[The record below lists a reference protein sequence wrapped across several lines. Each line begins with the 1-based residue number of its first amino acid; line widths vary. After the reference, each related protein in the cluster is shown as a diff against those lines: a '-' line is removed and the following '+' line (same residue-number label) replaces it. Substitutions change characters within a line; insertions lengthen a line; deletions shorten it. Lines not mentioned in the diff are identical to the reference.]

1 MKITKRISA
10 ALLAVILL
18 ASFSSCSGGSSSEN
32 SGSSLGASRA
42 STVSTPGTSSAAS
55 SRSETPQESKGV
67 QTDAVDKLLSEMTLE
82 EKVGQM
88 FYSSVPVGAGE
99 DWITKYH
106 MGGYVLSG
114 NDFDDKS
121 ADDVRA
127 MIQGY
132 QRKSKVPLLIGVDE
146 EGGTVL
152 RVSYHEKLR
161 ESGFDSPKNVYQSG
175 GWNAVDAT
183 ETEKAELLTSLGI
196 NVNNAPVCD
205 ITSNPESF
213 IYDRSFS
220 GDPEESSTFVK
231 KVVAVCKQK
240 KLGTVLKH
248 FPGYGDNTDT
258 HEDMSYDSKS
268 LDEFRSSDF
277 IPFKAGIAAGAD
289 SIMVAH
295 NIMADVDPDYP
306 ASLSTAVHNIIRN
319 ELGFDGVIMTD
330 DLVMQAITKYTGT
343 EAAAVIAA
351 KCGNDILC
359 CTDVE
364 TQYPAVLSA
373 VKNGEIPQE
382 QIDASVKRI
391 LKWKQNL
398 GLIQ

>member
-1 MKITKRISA
+1 MRGKHMKISKRFSA
-10 ALLAVILL
+10 IALAAAML
-18 ASFSSCSGGSSSEN
+18 ASLASCSGGSSFSQD
-32 SGSSLGASRA
+32 SASS
-42 STVSTPGTSSAAS
+42 PYSSAS
-55 SRSETPQESKGV
+55 SIIET
-67 QTDAVDKLLSEMTLE
+67 TDATKPPETDIVDKLLSEMTLE

-106 MGGYVLSG
+106 MGGYVLFG

-132 QRKSKVPLLIGVDE
+132 QMKSKVPLLIGVDE

-152 RVSYHEKLR
+152 RVSYHEQLR
-161 ESGFDSPKNVYQSG
+161 ESGFDSPKNFYQNG
-175 GWNAVDAT
+175 GWDAIDAT

-205 ITSNPESF
+205 ITSNPDSF

-220 GDPEESSTFVK
+220 GDPDEVSTFVK
-231 KVVAVCKQK
+231 KVVDICKDK

-258 HEDMSYDSKS
+258 HEDMSYDIRP
-268 LDEFRSSDF
+268 LDDFRNRDF
-277 IPFKAGIAAGAD
+277 IPFKAGIEEGAD

-295 NIMADVDPDYP
+295 NIMADVDADYP
-306 ASLSTAVHNIIRN
+306 ASLSKKVHDIIRN

-330 DLVMQAITKYTGT
+330 DLAMQAITKYTGT
-343 EAAAVIAA
+343 EAAAVTAA

-364 TQYPAVLSA
+364 AQYPAVLEA

-391 LKWKQNL
+391 LKWKHNL
-398 GLIQ
+398 GLI

>member
-1 MKITKRISA
+1 MKITKRFSA
-10 ALLAVILL
+10 IALAAVMLSSLA
-18 ASFSSCSGGSSSEN
+18 SCSGGGSSSQN
-32 SGSSLGASRA
+32 SASSGASPSGA
-42 STVSTPGTSSAAS
+42 SVV
-55 SRSETPQESKGV
+55 ETTEVTKPPE
-67 QTDAVDKLLSEMTLE
+67 TDIADKLLSEMTLE

-88 FYSSVPVGAGE
+88 FYSAAPAGAGE
-99 DWITKYH
+99 EWITKYH
-106 MGGYVLSG
+106 MGGYVLFG
-114 NDFDDKS
+114 NDFDGKS

-132 QRKSKVPLLIGVDE
+132 QMRSKVPLLIGVDE

-152 RVSYHEKLR
+152 RVSYHEQLR
-161 ESGFDSPKNVYQSG
+161 SSGFDSPKNVYQSG
-175 GWNAVDAT
+175 GWEAIDAT

-205 ITSNPESF
+205 ITSNPDSF

-220 GDPEESSTFVK
+220 GDPDEVSTFVK
-231 KVVAVCKQK
+231 KVVDICKDK

-258 HEDMSYDSKS
+258 HEDMSYDSRP
-268 LDEFRSSDF
+268 LDDFRNRDF
-277 IPFKAGIAAGAD
+277 IPFKAGIEAGAD

-295 NIMADVDPDYP
+295 NIMADVDADYP
-306 ASLSTAVHNIIRN
+306 ASLSKKVHDIIRN

-330 DLVMQAITKYTGT
+330 DLAMQAIAKYTGA
-343 EAAAVIAA
+343 EAAAVTAA

-364 TQYPAVLSA
+364 AQYPAVLEA
-373 VKNGEIPQE
+373 VKNGDIPQE

-391 LKWKQNL
+391 LKWKHNL
-398 GLIQ
+398 GLI

>member
-1 MKITKRISA
+1 MKISKRFSA
-10 ALLAVILL
+10 IALAAVML
-18 ASFSSCSGGSSSEN
+18 ASLASCSGGSSFSQD
-32 SGSSLGASRA
+32 SASS
-42 STVSTPGTSSAAS
+42 PYSSAS
-55 SRSETPQESKGV
+55 SIIET
-67 QTDAVDKLLSEMTLE
+67 TDATKPPETDIVDKLLSEMTLE

-106 MGGYVLSG
+106 MGGYVLFG

-132 QRKSKVPLLIGVDE
+132 QMKSKVPLLIGVDE

-152 RVSYHEKLR
+152 RVSYHEQLR
-161 ESGFDSPKNVYQSG
+161 ESGFDSPKNFYQNG
-175 GWNAVDAT
+175 GWDAIDAT

-205 ITSNPESF
+205 ITSNPDSF

-220 GDPEESSTFVK
+220 GDPDEVSTFVK
-231 KVVAVCKQK
+231 KVVDICKDK

-258 HEDMSYDSKS
+258 HEDMSYDIRP
-268 LDEFRSSDF
+268 LDDFRNRDF
-277 IPFKAGIAAGAD
+277 IPFKAGIEEGAD

-295 NIMADVDPDYP
+295 NIMADVDADYP
-306 ASLSTAVHNIIRN
+306 ASLSKKVHDIIRN

-330 DLVMQAITKYTGT
+330 DLAMQAITKYTGT
-343 EAAAVIAA
+343 EAAAVTAA

-364 TQYPAVLSA
+364 AQYPAVLEA

-391 LKWKQNL
+391 LKWKHNL
-398 GLIQ
+398 GLI

>member
-1 MKITKRISA
+1 MKITKRFSA
-10 ALLAVILL
+10 IALAAVMLSSL
-18 ASFSSCSGGSSSEN
+18 SSCSGGGSSSQN
-32 SGSSLGASRA
+32 SASSGASPSGA
-42 STVSTPGTSSAAS
+42 SVV
-55 SRSETPQESKGV
+55 ETTEVTKPPE
-67 QTDAVDKLLSEMTLE
+67 TDIADKLLSEMTLE

-88 FYSSVPVGAGE
+88 FYSAAPAGAGE
-99 DWITKYH
+99 EWITKYH
-106 MGGYVLSG
+106 MGGYVLFG
-114 NDFDDKS
+114 NDFDGKS

-132 QRKSKVPLLIGVDE
+132 QMKSKVPLLIGVDE

-152 RVSYHEKLR
+152 RVSYHEQLR
-161 ESGFDSPKNVYQSG
+161 SSGFDSPKNVYQNG
-175 GWNAVDAT
+175 GWEAIDAT

-205 ITSNPESF
+205 ITSNPDSF

-220 GDPEESSTFVK
+220 GDPDEVSTFVK
-231 KVVAVCKQK
+231 KVVDICKDK

-258 HEDMSYDSKS
+258 HEDMSYDSRP
-268 LDEFRSSDF
+268 LDDFRNRDF
-277 IPFKAGIAAGAD
+277 IPFKAGIEAGAD

-295 NIMADVDPDYP
+295 NIMADVDADYP
-306 ASLSTAVHNIIRN
+306 ASLSKKVHDIIRN

-330 DLVMQAITKYTGT
+330 DLAMQAIAKYTGA
-343 EAAAVIAA
+343 EAAAVTAA

-364 TQYPAVLSA
+364 AQYPAVLEA
-373 VKNGEIPQE
+373 VKNGDIPQE

-391 LKWKQNL
+391 LKWKHNL
-398 GLIQ
+398 GLI

>member
-1 MKITKRISA
+1 MKITKRFSA
-10 ALLAVILL
+10 IALAAVMLSSL
-18 ASFSSCSGGSSSEN
+18 SSCSGGGSSSQN
-32 SGSSLGASRA
+32 SASSGASPSGA
-42 STVSTPGTSSAAS
+42 SVV
-55 SRSETPQESKGV
+55 ETTEVTKPPE
-67 QTDAVDKLLSEMTLE
+67 TDIADKLLSEMTLE

-88 FYSSVPVGAGE
+88 FYSAAPAGAGE
-99 DWITKYH
+99 EWITKYH
-106 MGGYVLSG
+106 MGGYVLFG
-114 NDFDDKS
+114 NDFDGKS

-132 QRKSKVPLLIGVDE
+132 QMRSKVPLLIGVDE

-152 RVSYHEKLR
+152 RVSYHEQLR
-161 ESGFDSPKNVYQSG
+161 SSGFDSPKNVYQSG
-175 GWNAVDAT
+175 GWEAIDAT

-205 ITSNPESF
+205 ITSNPDSF

-220 GDPEESSTFVK
+220 GDPDEVSTFVK
-231 KVVAVCKQK
+231 KVVDICKDK

-258 HEDMSYDSKS
+258 HEDMSYDSRP
-268 LDEFRSSDF
+268 LDDFRNRDF
-277 IPFKAGIAAGAD
+277 IPFKAGIEAGAD

-295 NIMADVDPDYP
+295 NIMADVDADYP
-306 ASLSTAVHNIIRN
+306 ASLSKKVHDIIRN

-330 DLVMQAITKYTGT
+330 DLAMQAIAKYTGA
-343 EAAAVIAA
+343 EAAAVTAA

-364 TQYPAVLSA
+364 AQYPAVLEA
-373 VKNGEIPQE
+373 VKNGDIPQE

-391 LKWKQNL
+391 LKWKHNL
-398 GLIQ
+398 GLI

>member
-1 MKITKRISA
+1 MKITKRFSA
-10 ALLAVILL
+10 IALAAVMLSSLA
-18 ASFSSCSGGSSSEN
+18 SCSGGGSSSQN
-32 SGSSLGASRA
+32 SASSGASPSGA
-42 STVSTPGTSSAAS
+42 SVV
-55 SRSETPQESKGV
+55 ETTEVTKPPE
-67 QTDAVDKLLSEMTLE
+67 TDIADKLLSEMTLE

-88 FYSSVPVGAGE
+88 FYSAAPAGAGE
-99 DWITKYH
+99 EWITKYH
-106 MGGYVLSG
+106 MGGYVLFG
-114 NDFDDKS
+114 NDFDGKS

-132 QRKSKVPLLIGVDE
+132 QMRSKVPLLIGVDE

-152 RVSYHEKLR
+152 RVSYHEQLR
-161 ESGFDSPKNVYQSG
+161 SSGFDSPKNVYQSG
-175 GWNAVDAT
+175 GWEVIDAT

-205 ITSNPESF
+205 ITSNPDSF

-220 GDPEESSTFVK
+220 GDPDEVSTFVK
-231 KVVAVCKQK
+231 KVVDICKDK

-258 HEDMSYDSKS
+258 HEDMSYDSRP
-268 LDEFRSSDF
+268 LDDFRNRDF
-277 IPFKAGIAAGAD
+277 IPFKAGIEAGAD

-295 NIMADVDPDYP
+295 NIMADVDADYP
-306 ASLSTAVHNIIRN
+306 ASLSKKVHDIIRN

-330 DLVMQAITKYTGT
+330 DLAMQAIAKYTGA
-343 EAAAVIAA
+343 EAAAVTAA

-364 TQYPAVLSA
+364 AQYPAVLEA
-373 VKNGEIPQE
+373 VKNGDIPQE

-391 LKWKQNL
+391 LKWKHNL
-398 GLIQ
+398 GLI

>member
-1 MKITKRISA
+1 MKKTKQFLSALLVIVMLA
-10 ALLAVILL
+10 AL
-18 ASFSSCSGGSSSEN
+18 SSCSGDSSS
-32 SGSSLGASRA
+32 SGSSVSSGAS
-42 STVSTPGTSSAAS
+42 SAS
-55 SRSETPQESKGV
+55 SSGGNTKQDSKPV
-67 QTDAVDKLLSEMTLE
+67 TDDAVEKLLSEMTLE

-88 FYSSVPVGAGE
+88 FYSFTPLGAEE

-106 MGGYVLSG
+106 MGGYVIPGDS
-114 NDFDDKS
+114 FDNKS

-127 MIQGY
+127 MIQGF
-132 QRKSKVPLLIGVDE
+132 QMKSKVPLLIGVDE

-152 RVSYHEKLR
+152 RVS
-161 ESGFDSPKNVYQSG
+161 STGFDSPKNVYQSG
-175 GWNAVDAT
+175 GWVAIDAT
-183 ETEKAELLTSLGI
+183 EKEKAELLTSLGI

-220 GDPEESSTFVK
+220 GDPEEVSTFVK
-231 KVVAVCKQK
+231 KVVAICKQK

-258 HEDMSYDSKS
+258 HEDMSYDSKP
-268 LDEFRSSDF
+268 LDDFRNSDF
-277 IPFKAGIAAGAD
+277 VPFKAGIEAGAD

-306 ASLSTAVHNIIRN
+306 ASLSKKVHDIIRN
-319 ELGFDGVIMTD
+319 ELKFDGVIMTD

-343 EAAAVIAA
+343 EAAAVTAA

-359 CTDVE
+359 CTEVE

-382 QIDASVKRI
+382 QIDASVRRI
-391 LKWKQNL
+391 LKWKHNL
-398 GLIQ
+398 GLL

>member
-330 DLVMQAITKYTGT
+330 DLVMQAITKFTGT

>member
-1 MKITKRISA
+1 MLSS
-10 ALLAVILL
+10 L
-18 ASFSSCSGGSSSEN
+18 SSCSGGGSSSQN
-32 SGSSLGASRA
+32 SASSGASPSGA
-42 STVSTPGTSSAAS
+42 SVV
-55 SRSETPQESKGV
+55 ETTEVTKPPE
-67 QTDAVDKLLSEMTLE
+67 TDIADKLLSEMTLE

-106 MGGYVLSG
+106 MGGYVLFG
-114 NDFDDKS
+114 NDFDGKS

-132 QRKSKVPLLIGVDE
+132 QMRSKVPLLIGVDE

-152 RVSYHEKLR
+152 RVSYHEQLR
-161 ESGFDSPKNVYQSG
+161 SSGFDSPKNVYQSG
-175 GWNAVDAT
+175 GWEAIDAT

-205 ITSNPESF
+205 ITSNPDSF

-220 GDPEESSTFVK
+220 GDPDEVSTFVK
-231 KVVAVCKQK
+231 KVVDICKDK

-258 HEDMSYDSKS
+258 HEDMSYDSRP
-268 LDEFRSSDF
+268 LDDFRNRDF
-277 IPFKAGIAAGAD
+277 IPFKAGIEAGAD

-295 NIMADVDPDYP
+295 NIMADVDADYP
-306 ASLSTAVHNIIRN
+306 ASLSKKVHDIIRN

-330 DLVMQAITKYTGT
+330 DLAMQAIAKYTGA
-343 EAAAVIAA
+343 EAAAVTAA

-364 TQYPAVLSA
+364 AQYPAVLEA
-373 VKNGEIPQE
+373 VKNGDIPQE

-391 LKWKQNL
+391 LKWKHNL
-398 GLIQ
+398 GLI

>member
-1 MKITKRISA
+1 MKITKRFSA
-10 ALLAVILL
+10 IALAAVMLSSL
-18 ASFSSCSGGSSSEN
+18 SSCSGGGSSSQN
-32 SGSSLGASRA
+32 SASSGASPSGA
-42 STVSTPGTSSAAS
+42 SVV
-55 SRSETPQESKGV
+55 ETTEVTKPPE
-67 QTDAVDKLLSEMTLE
+67 TDIADKLLSEMTLE

-88 FYSSVPVGAGE
+88 FYSAAPAGAGE
-99 DWITKYH
+99 EWITKYH
-106 MGGYVLSG
+106 MGGYVLFG
-114 NDFDDKS
+114 NDFDGKS

-132 QRKSKVPLLIGVDE
+132 QMRSKVPLLIGVDE

-152 RVSYHEKLR
+152 RVSYHEQLR
-161 ESGFDSPKNVYQSG
+161 SSGFDSPKNVYQSG
-175 GWNAVDAT
+175 GWEAIDAT

-205 ITSNPESF
+205 ITSNPDSF

-220 GDPEESSTFVK
+220 GDPDEVSTFVK
-231 KVVAVCKQK
+231 KVVDICKDK

-258 HEDMSYDSKS
+258 HEDMSYDSRP
-268 LDEFRSSDF
+268 LDDFRNRDF
-277 IPFKAGIAAGAD
+277 IPFKAGIEAGAD

-295 NIMADVDPDYP
+295 NIMADVDADYP
-306 ASLSTAVHNIIRN
+306 ASLSKKVHDIIRN

-330 DLVMQAITKYTGT
+330 DLAMQAITKYTGT
-343 EAAAVIAA
+343 EAAAVTAA

-364 TQYPAVLSA
+364 AQYPAVLEA

-398 GLIQ
+398 GLIK

>member
-220 GDPEESSTFVK
+220 GDPEEASTFVK

-330 DLVMQAITKYTGT
+330 DLVMQAITKFTGT

>member
-1 MKITKRISA
+1 MKITKRFSA
-10 ALLAVILL
+10 LALAVITL
-18 ASFSSCSGGSSSEN
+18 ASLTSCSGGVPESS
-32 SGSSLGASRA
+32 G
-42 STVSTPGTSSAAS
+42 SSAAS
-55 SRSETPQESKGV
+55 SSAASVSDT
-67 QTDAVDKLLSEMTLE
+67 TDATKPPETDVVDKLLSEMTLE

-88 FYSSVPVGAGE
+88 FYSSVPAGEAE

-106 MGGYVLSG
+106 MGGYVLFGS
-114 NDFDDKS
+114 DFDDKS

-132 QRKSKVPLLIGVDE
+132 QMKSKVPLLIGVDE

-152 RVSYHEKLR
+152 RVSYHEQLR
-161 ESGFDSPKNVYQSG
+161 QTGFDSPKNVYQNG
-175 GWNAVDAT
+175 GWDAIDAT

-220 GDPEESSTFVK
+220 GDPEEVSTFVK
-231 KVVAVCKQK
+231 KVVAICKEK

-268 LDEFRSSDF
+268 LDDFRNSDF
-277 IPFKAGIAAGAD
+277 IPFKAGIDAGAD

-295 NIMADVDPDYP
+295 NIMADVDTDYP
-306 ASLSTAVHNIIRN
+306 ASLSKKVHDIIRN

-330 DLVMQAITKYTGT
+330 DLIMQAITKYTGT
-343 EAAAVIAA
+343 EAAAVTAA

-364 TQYPAVLSA
+364 AQYPAVLDA

-398 GLIQ
+398 GLI

>member
-1 MKITKRISA
+1 MKITKRFSA
-10 ALLAVILL
+10 IALAAVMLSSL
-18 ASFSSCSGGSSSEN
+18 SSCSGGGSSSQN
-32 SGSSLGASRA
+32 SASSGASPSGA
-42 STVSTPGTSSAAS
+42 SVV
-55 SRSETPQESKGV
+55 ETTEVTKPPE
-67 QTDAVDKLLSEMTLE
+67 TDIADKLLSEMTLE

-88 FYSSVPVGAGE
+88 FYSAASAGAGE
-99 DWITKYH
+99 EWITKYH
-106 MGGYVLSG
+106 MGGYVLFG
-114 NDFDDKS
+114 NDFDGKS

-132 QRKSKVPLLIGVDE
+132 QMRSKVPLLIGVDE

-152 RVSYHEKLR
+152 RVSYHEQLR
-161 ESGFDSPKNVYQSG
+161 SSGFDSPKNVYQSG
-175 GWNAVDAT
+175 GWEAIDAT

-205 ITSNPESF
+205 ITSNPDSF

-220 GDPEESSTFVK
+220 GDPDEVSTFVK
-231 KVVAVCKQK
+231 KVVDICKDK

-258 HEDMSYDSKS
+258 HEDMSYDSRP
-268 LDEFRSSDF
+268 LDDFRNRDF
-277 IPFKAGIAAGAD
+277 IPFKAGIEAGAD

-295 NIMADVDPDYP
+295 NIMADVDADYP
-306 ASLSTAVHNIIRN
+306 ASLSKKVHDIIRN

-330 DLVMQAITKYTGT
+330 DLAMQAIAKYTGA
-343 EAAAVIAA
+343 EAAAVTAA

-364 TQYPAVLSA
+364 AQYPAVLEA
-373 VKNGEIPQE
+373 VKNGDIPQE

-391 LKWKQNL
+391 LKWKHNL
-398 GLIQ
+398 GLI

>member
-1 MKITKRISA
+1 MKITKRFSA
-10 ALLAVILL
+10 IAVAAIML
-18 ASFSSCSGGSSSEN
+18 ASLASCSGCSSSSQN
-32 SGSSLGASRA
+32 SAPSGAS
-42 STVSTPGTSSAAS
+42 SSGTSVV
-55 SRSETPQESKGV
+55 ET
-67 QTDAVDKLLSEMTLE
+67 TDSTKPPETDVVDKLLSEMTLE

-88 FYSSVPVGAGE
+88 FYSSVPVGEGK
-99 DWITKYH
+99 DWITKYRI
-106 MGGYVLSG
+106 GGYVFSG

-127 MIQGY
+127 MIHDY
-132 QRKSKVPLLIGVDE
+132 QMKSKVPLLIGVDE

-152 RVSYHEKLR
+152 RVSYHEQLC
-161 ESGFDSPKNVYQSG
+161 SSCFDSPKNVYQNG
-175 GWNAVDAT
+175 GWEAIDAT

-205 ITSNPESF
+205 ITSTPDSF

-220 GDPEESSTFVK
+220 GDPEEVSTFVK
-231 KVVAVCKQK
+231 KVVAICKQK

-258 HEDMSYDSKS
+258 HEDMSYDSKP
-268 LDEFRSSDF
+268 LDDFRNSDF
-277 IPFKAGIAAGAD
+277 IPFEAGIEAGAD

-295 NIMADVDPDYP
+295 NIMADVDSDYP
-306 ASLSTAVHNIIRN
+306 ASLSKKVHDIIRN
-319 ELGFDGVIMTD
+319 ELNFDGVIMTD
-330 DLVMQAITKYTGT
+330 DLAMQAITKYTGT
-343 EAAAVIAA
+343 EAAAVTAA

-364 TQYPAVLSA
+364 AQYPAVLEA

-398 GLIQ
+398 GLIK

>member
-1 MKITKRISA
+1 MKITKRFSA
-10 ALLAVILL
+10 IALAAVMLSSL
-18 ASFSSCSGGSSSEN
+18 SSCSGGSSLSQE
-32 SGSSLGASRA
+32 SA
-42 STVSTPGTSSAAS
+42 SSASSSAS
-55 SRSETPQESKGV
+55 SVIET
-67 QTDAVDKLLSEMTLE
+67 TDATKPPETDIVDKLLSEMTLE

-88 FYSSVPVGAGE
+88 FYSAAPAGAGE
-99 DWITKYH
+99 EWITKYH
-106 MGGYVLSG
+106 MGGYVLFG
-114 NDFDDKS
+114 NDFDGKS

-132 QRKSKVPLLIGVDE
+132 QMRSKVPLLIGVDE

-152 RVSYHEKLR
+152 RVSYHEQLR
-161 ESGFDSPKNVYQSG
+161 SSGFDSPKNVYQSG
-175 GWNAVDAT
+175 GWEAIDAT

-205 ITSNPESF
+205 ITSNPDSF

-220 GDPEESSTFVK
+220 GDPDEVSTFVK
-231 KVVAVCKQK
+231 KVVDICKDK

-258 HEDMSYDSKS
+258 HEDMSYDSRP
-268 LDEFRSSDF
+268 LDDFRNRDF
-277 IPFKAGIAAGAD
+277 IPFKAGIEAGAD

-295 NIMADVDPDYP
+295 NIMADVDADYP
-306 ASLSTAVHNIIRN
+306 ASLSKKVHDIIRN

-330 DLVMQAITKYTGT
+330 DLAMQAIAKYTGA
-343 EAAAVIAA
+343 EAAAVTAA

-364 TQYPAVLSA
+364 AQYPAVLEA
-373 VKNGEIPQE
+373 VKNGDIPQE

-391 LKWKQNL
+391 LKWKHNL
-398 GLIQ
+398 GLI

>member
-1 MKITKRISA
+1 MKKTKQFLSALLVIVMLA
-10 ALLAVILL
+10 AL
-18 ASFSSCSGGSSSEN
+18 SSCSGDSSS
-32 SGSSLGASRA
+32 SGSSVSSGAS
-42 STVSTPGTSSAAS
+42 SAS
-55 SRSETPQESKGV
+55 SSGGNTKQDSKPV
-67 QTDAVDKLLSEMTLE
+67 TDDAVEKLLSEMTLE

-88 FYSSVPVGAGE
+88 FYSFTPLGAEE

-106 MGGYVLSG
+106 MGGYVIPGDS
-114 NDFDDKS
+114 FDNKS

-127 MIQGY
+127 MIQGF
-132 QRKSKVPLLIGVDE
+132 QMKSKVPLLIGVDE

-152 RVSYHEKLR
+152 RVSYHEQLR
-161 ESGFDSPKNVYQSG
+161 STGFDSPKNVYQSG
-175 GWNAVDAT
+175 GWEAIDAT
-183 ETEKAELLTSLGI
+183 EKEKAELLTSLGI

-220 GDPEESSTFVK
+220 GDPEEVSTFVK
-231 KVVAVCKQK
+231 KVVAICKQK

-258 HEDMSYDSKS
+258 HEDMSYDSKP
-268 LDEFRSSDF
+268 LDDFRNSDF
-277 IPFKAGIAAGAD
+277 VPFKAGIEAGAD

-306 ASLSTAVHNIIRN
+306 ASLSKKVHDIIRN
-319 ELGFDGVIMTD
+319 ELKFDGVIMTD

-343 EAAAVIAA
+343 EAAAVTAA

-359 CTDVE
+359 CTEVE

-382 QIDASVKRI
+382 QIDASVRRI
-391 LKWKQNL
+391 LKWKHNL
-398 GLIQ
+398 GLL

>member
-1 MKITKRISA
+1 MKKTKQFLSALLVIVMLA
-10 ALLAVILL
+10 AL
-18 ASFSSCSGGSSSEN
+18 SSCSGDSSS
-32 SGSSLGASRA
+32 SGSSVSSGAS
-42 STVSTPGTSSAAS
+42 SAS
-55 SRSETPQESKGV
+55 SSGGNTKQDSKPV
-67 QTDAVDKLLSEMTLE
+67 TDDAVEKLLSEMTLE

-88 FYSSVPVGAGE
+88 FYSFTPLGAEE

-106 MGGYVLSG
+106 MGGYVIPGDS
-114 NDFDDKS
+114 FDNKS

-127 MIQGY
+127 MIQGF
-132 QRKSKVPLLIGVDE
+132 QMKSKVPLLIGVDE

-152 RVSYHEKLR
+152 RVSYHEQLR
-161 ESGFDSPKNVYQSG
+161 STGFDSPKNVYQSG
-175 GWNAVDAT
+175 GWEAIDAT
-183 ETEKAELLTSLGI
+183 EKEKAELLTSLGI

-220 GDPEESSTFVK
+220 GDTEEVSTFVK
-231 KVVAVCKQK
+231 KVVAICKQK

-258 HEDMSYDSKS
+258 HEDMSYDSKP
-268 LDEFRSSDF
+268 LDDFRNSDF
-277 IPFKAGIAAGAD
+277 VPFKAGIEAGAD

-306 ASLSTAVHNIIRN
+306 ASLSKKVHDIIRN
-319 ELGFDGVIMTD
+319 ELKFDGVIMTD

-343 EAAAVIAA
+343 EAAAVTAA

-359 CTDVE
+359 CTEVE

-382 QIDASVKRI
+382 QIDASVRRI
-391 LKWKQNL
+391 LKWKHNL
-398 GLIQ
+398 GLL

>member
-220 GDPEESSTFVK
+220 GDPEEASTFVK

>member
-1 MKITKRISA
+1 MKITKRFSA
-10 ALLAVILL
+10 IALAAVMLSSL
-18 ASFSSCSGGSSSEN
+18 SSCSGGGSSSQN
-32 SGSSLGASRA
+32 SASSGASPSGA
-42 STVSTPGTSSAAS
+42 SVV
-55 SRSETPQESKGV
+55 ETTEVTKPPE
-67 QTDAVDKLLSEMTLE
+67 TDIADKLLSEMTLE

-88 FYSSVPVGAGE
+88 FYSAAPAGAGE
-99 DWITKYH
+99 EWITKYH
-106 MGGYVLSG
+106 MGGYVLFG
-114 NDFDDKS
+114 NDFDGKS

-132 QRKSKVPLLIGVDE
+132 QMRSKVPLLIGVDE

-152 RVSYHEKLR
+152 RVSYHEQLR
-161 ESGFDSPKNVYQSG
+161 SSGFDSPKNVYQSG
-175 GWNAVDAT
+175 GWEEIDAT

-205 ITSNPESF
+205 ITSNPDSF

-220 GDPEESSTFVK
+220 GDPDEVSIFVK
-231 KVVAVCKQK
+231 KVVDICKDK

-258 HEDMSYDSKS
+258 HEDMSYDSRP
-268 LDEFRSSDF
+268 LDDFRNRDF
-277 IPFKAGIAAGAD
+277 IPFKAGIEAGAD

-295 NIMADVDPDYP
+295 NIMADVDADYP
-306 ASLSTAVHNIIRN
+306 ASLSKKVHDIIRN

-330 DLVMQAITKYTGT
+330 DLAMQAIAKYTGA
-343 EAAAVIAA
+343 EAAAVTAA

-364 TQYPAVLSA
+364 AQYPAVLEA
-373 VKNGEIPQE
+373 VKNGDIPQE

-391 LKWKQNL
+391 LKWKHNL
-398 GLIQ
+398 GLI

>member
-1 MKITKRISA
+1 MKITKRFSA
-10 ALLAVILL
+10 IALAAVMLSSL
-18 ASFSSCSGGSSSEN
+18 SSCSGGGSSSQN
-32 SGSSLGASRA
+32 SASSGASPSGA
-42 STVSTPGTSSAAS
+42 SVV
-55 SRSETPQESKGV
+55 ETTEVTKPPE
-67 QTDAVDKLLSEMTLE
+67 TDISDKLLSEMTLE

-88 FYSSVPVGAGE
+88 FYSAAPAGAGE
-99 DWITKYH
+99 EWITKYH
-106 MGGYVLSG
+106 MGGYVLFG
-114 NDFDDKS
+114 NDFDGKS

-132 QRKSKVPLLIGVDE
+132 QMRSKVPLLIGVDE

-152 RVSYHEKLR
+152 RVSYHEQLR
-161 ESGFDSPKNVYQSG
+161 SSGFDSPKNVYQSG
-175 GWNAVDAT
+175 GWEAIDAT

-205 ITSNPESF
+205 ITSNPDSF

-220 GDPEESSTFVK
+220 GDPDEVSTFVK
-231 KVVAVCKQK
+231 KVVDICKDK

-258 HEDMSYDSKS
+258 HEDMSYDSRP
-268 LDEFRSSDF
+268 LDDFRNRDF
-277 IPFKAGIAAGAD
+277 IPFKAGIEAGAD

-295 NIMADVDPDYP
+295 NIMADVDADYP
-306 ASLSTAVHNIIRN
+306 ASLSKKVHDIIRN

-330 DLVMQAITKYTGT
+330 DLAMQAIAKYTGA
-343 EAAAVIAA
+343 EAAAVTAA

-364 TQYPAVLSA
+364 AQYPAVLEA
-373 VKNGEIPQE
+373 VKNGDIPQE

-391 LKWKQNL
+391 LKWKHNL
-398 GLIQ
+398 GLI

>member
-1 MKITKRISA
+1 MKKTKQFLSALLVIVMLA
-10 ALLAVILL
+10 AL
-18 ASFSSCSGGSSSEN
+18 SSCSGDSSS
-32 SGSSLGASRA
+32 SGSSVSSGAS
-42 STVSTPGTSSAAS
+42 SAS
-55 SRSETPQESKGV
+55 SSGGNTKQDSKPV
-67 QTDAVDKLLSEMTLE
+67 TDDAVEKLLSEMTLE

-88 FYSSVPVGAGE
+88 FYSFTPLGAEE

-106 MGGYVLSG
+106 MGGYVIPGDS
-114 NDFDDKS
+114 FDNKS

-127 MIQGY
+127 MIQGF
-132 QRKSKVPLLIGVDE
+132 QMKSKVPLLIGVDE

-152 RVSYHEKLR
+152 RVSYHEQLR
-161 ESGFDSPKNVYQSG
+161 STGVDSPKNVYQSG
-175 GWNAVDAT
+175 GWVAIDAT
-183 ETEKAELLTSLGI
+183 EKEKAELLTSLGI

-220 GDPEESSTFVK
+220 GDTEEVSTFVK
-231 KVVAVCKQK
+231 KVVAICKQK

-258 HEDMSYDSKS
+258 HEDMSYDSKP
-268 LDEFRSSDF
+268 LDDFRNSDF
-277 IPFKAGIAAGAD
+277 VPFKAGIEAGAD

-306 ASLSTAVHNIIRN
+306 ASLSKKVHDIIRN
-319 ELGFDGVIMTD
+319 ELKFDGVIMTD

-343 EAAAVIAA
+343 EAAAVTAA

-359 CTDVE
+359 CTEVE

-382 QIDASVKRI
+382 QIDASVRRI
-391 LKWKQNL
+391 LKWKHNL
-398 GLIQ
+398 GLL

>member
-1 MKITKRISA
+1 MKITKRFSA
-10 ALLAVILL
+10 IALAAVMLSSLA
-18 ASFSSCSGGSSSEN
+18 SCSGGGSSSQN
-32 SGSSLGASRA
+32 SASSGASPSGA
-42 STVSTPGTSSAAS
+42 SVV
-55 SRSETPQESKGV
+55 ETTEVTKPPE
-67 QTDAVDKLLSEMTLE
+67 TDIADKLLSEMTLE

-88 FYSSVPVGAGE
+88 FYSAASAGAGE
-99 DWITKYH
+99 EWITKYH
-106 MGGYVLSG
+106 MGGYVLFG
-114 NDFDDKS
+114 NDFDGKS

-132 QRKSKVPLLIGVDE
+132 QMRSKVPLLIGVDE

-152 RVSYHEKLR
+152 RVSYHEQLR
-161 ESGFDSPKNVYQSG
+161 SSGFDSPKNVYQSG
-175 GWNAVDAT
+175 GWEEIDAT

-205 ITSNPESF
+205 ITSNPDSF

-220 GDPEESSTFVK
+220 GDPDEVSIFVK
-231 KVVAVCKQK
+231 KVVDICKDK

-258 HEDMSYDSKS
+258 HEDMSYDSRP
-268 LDEFRSSDF
+268 LDDFRNRDF
-277 IPFKAGIAAGAD
+277 IPFKAGIEAGAD

-295 NIMADVDPDYP
+295 NIMADVDADYP
-306 ASLSTAVHNIIRN
+306 ASLSKKVHDIIRN

-330 DLVMQAITKYTGT
+330 DLAMQAIAKYTGA
-343 EAAAVIAA
+343 EAAAVTAA

-364 TQYPAVLSA
+364 AQYPAVLEA
-373 VKNGEIPQE
+373 VKNGDIPQE

-391 LKWKQNL
+391 LKWKHNL
-398 GLIQ
+398 GLI

>member
-1 MKITKRISA
+1 M
-10 ALLAVILL
+10 
-18 ASFSSCSGGSSSEN
+18 FY
-32 SGSSLGASRA
+32 
-42 STVSTPGTSSAAS
+42 SAAS
-55 SRSETPQESKGV
+55 
-67 QTDAVDKLLSEMTLE
+67 A
-82 EKVGQM
+82 
-88 FYSSVPVGAGE
+88 GAGE
-99 DWITKYH
+99 EWITKYH
-106 MGGYVLSG
+106 MGGYVLFG
-114 NDFDDKS
+114 NDFDGKS

-132 QRKSKVPLLIGVDE
+132 QMRSKVPLLIGVDE

-152 RVSYHEKLR
+152 RVSYHEQLR
-161 ESGFDSPKNVYQSG
+161 SSGFDSPKNVYQSG
-175 GWNAVDAT
+175 GWEEIDAT

-205 ITSNPESF
+205 ITSNPDSF

-220 GDPEESSTFVK
+220 GDPDEVSIFVK
-231 KVVAVCKQK
+231 KVVDICKDK

-258 HEDMSYDSKS
+258 HEDMSYDSRP
-268 LDEFRSSDF
+268 LDDFRNRDF
-277 IPFKAGIAAGAD
+277 IPFKAGIEAGAD

-295 NIMADVDPDYP
+295 NIMADVDADYP
-306 ASLSTAVHNIIRN
+306 ASLSKKVHDIIRN

-330 DLVMQAITKYTGT
+330 DLAMQAIAKYTGA
-343 EAAAVIAA
+343 EAAAVTAA

-364 TQYPAVLSA
+364 AQYPAVLEA
-373 VKNGEIPQE
+373 VKNGDIPQE

-391 LKWKQNL
+391 LKWKHNL
-398 GLIQ
+398 GLI

>member
-1 MKITKRISA
+1 MKITKRFSA
-10 ALLAVILL
+10 IALAAVMLSSL
-18 ASFSSCSGGSSSEN
+18 SSCSGGGSSSQN
-32 SGSSLGASRA
+32 SASSGASPSGA
-42 STVSTPGTSSAAS
+42 SVV
-55 SRSETPQESKGV
+55 ETTEVTKPPE
-67 QTDAVDKLLSEMTLE
+67 TDIADKLLSEMTLE

-88 FYSSVPVGAGE
+88 FYSAAPAGAGE
-99 DWITKYH
+99 EWITKYH
-106 MGGYVLSG
+106 MGGYVLFG
-114 NDFDDKS
+114 NDFDGKS

-132 QRKSKVPLLIGVDE
+132 QMRSKVPLLIGVDE

-152 RVSYHEKLR
+152 RVSYHEQLR
-161 ESGFDSPKNVYQSG
+161 SSGFDSPKNVYQSG
-175 GWNAVDAT
+175 GWEAIDAT

-205 ITSNPESF
+205 ITSNPDSF

-220 GDPEESSTFVK
+220 GDPDEVSIFVK
-231 KVVAVCKQK
+231 KVVDICKDK

-258 HEDMSYDSKS
+258 HEDMSYDSRP
-268 LDEFRSSDF
+268 LDDFRNRDF
-277 IPFKAGIAAGAD
+277 IPFKAGIEAGAD

-295 NIMADVDPDYP
+295 NIMADVDADYP
-306 ASLSTAVHNIIRN
+306 ASLSKKVHDIIRN

-330 DLVMQAITKYTGT
+330 DLAMQAIAKYTGA
-343 EAAAVIAA
+343 EAAAVTAA

-364 TQYPAVLSA
+364 AQYPAVLEA
-373 VKNGEIPQE
+373 VKNGDIPQE

-391 LKWKQNL
+391 LKWKHNL
-398 GLIQ
+398 GLI

>member
-1 MKITKRISA
+1 MKISKRFSA
-10 ALLAVILL
+10 IALAAVML
-18 ASFSSCSGGSSSEN
+18 ASLASCSGGSSFSQD
-32 SGSSLGASRA
+32 SASS
-42 STVSTPGTSSAAS
+42 PYSSAS
-55 SRSETPQESKGV
+55 SVIET
-67 QTDAVDKLLSEMTLE
+67 TDATKPPETDIVDKLLSEMTLE

-106 MGGYVLSG
+106 MGGYVLFG

-132 QRKSKVPLLIGVDE
+132 QMKSKVPLLIGVDE

-152 RVSYHEKLR
+152 RVSYHEQLR
-161 ESGFDSPKNVYQSG
+161 ESGFDSPKNFYQNG
-175 GWNAVDAT
+175 GWDAIDAT

-205 ITSNPESF
+205 ITSNPDSF

-220 GDPEESSTFVK
+220 GDPDEVSTFVK
-231 KVVAVCKQK
+231 KVVDICKDK

-258 HEDMSYDSKS
+258 HEDMSYDIRP
-268 LDEFRSSDF
+268 LDDFRNRDF
-277 IPFKAGIAAGAD
+277 IPFKAGIEEGAD

-295 NIMADVDPDYP
+295 NIMADVDADYP
-306 ASLSTAVHNIIRN
+306 ASLSKKVHDIIRN

-330 DLVMQAITKYTGT
+330 DLAMQAITKYTGT
-343 EAAAVIAA
+343 EAAAVTAA

-364 TQYPAVLSA
+364 AQYPAVLEA

-391 LKWKQNL
+391 LKWKHNL
-398 GLIQ
+398 GLI

>member
-1 MKITKRISA
+1 MKITKRFSA
-10 ALLAVILL
+10 IALAAVMLSSLA
-18 ASFSSCSGGSSSEN
+18 SCSGGSSLSQE
-32 SGSSLGASRA
+32 SA
-42 STVSTPGTSSAAS
+42 SSASSSAS
-55 SRSETPQESKGV
+55 SVIET
-67 QTDAVDKLLSEMTLE
+67 TDATKPPETDIVDKLLSEMTLE

-88 FYSSVPVGAGE
+88 FYSAAPAGAGE
-99 DWITKYH
+99 EWITKYH
-106 MGGYVLSG
+106 MGGYVLFG
-114 NDFDDKS
+114 NDFDGKS

-132 QRKSKVPLLIGVDE
+132 QMRSKVPLLIGVDE

-152 RVSYHEKLR
+152 RVSYHEQLR
-161 ESGFDSPKNVYQSG
+161 SSGFDSPKNVYQSG
-175 GWNAVDAT
+175 GWEAIDAT

-205 ITSNPESF
+205 ITSNPDSF

-220 GDPEESSTFVK
+220 GDPDEVSTFVK
-231 KVVAVCKQK
+231 KVVDICKDK

-258 HEDMSYDSKS
+258 HEDMSYDSRP
-268 LDEFRSSDF
+268 LDDFRNRDF
-277 IPFKAGIAAGAD
+277 IPFKAGIEAGAD

-295 NIMADVDPDYP
+295 NIMADVDADYP
-306 ASLSTAVHNIIRN
+306 ASLSKKVHDIIRN

-330 DLVMQAITKYTGT
+330 DLAMQAIAKYTGA
-343 EAAAVIAA
+343 EAAAVTAA

-364 TQYPAVLSA
+364 AQYPAVLEA

-391 LKWKQNL
+391 LKWKHNL
-398 GLIQ
+398 GLI

>member
-1 MKITKRISA
+1 MKITKRFSA
-10 ALLAVILL
+10 IALAAVMLSSL
-18 ASFSSCSGGSSSEN
+18 SSCSGGGSSSQN
-32 SGSSLGASRA
+32 SASSGASPSGA
-42 STVSTPGTSSAAS
+42 SVV
-55 SRSETPQESKGV
+55 ETTEVTKPPE
-67 QTDAVDKLLSEMTLE
+67 TDIADKLLSEMTLE

-88 FYSSVPVGAGE
+88 FYSAAPAGAGE
-99 DWITKYH
+99 EWITKYH
-106 MGGYVLSG
+106 MGGYVLFG
-114 NDFDDKS
+114 NDFDGKS

-132 QRKSKVPLLIGVDE
+132 QMRSKVPLLIGVDE

-152 RVSYHEKLR
+152 RVSYHEQLR
-161 ESGFDSPKNVYQSG
+161 SSGFDSPKNVYQSG
-175 GWNAVDAT
+175 GWKAIDAT

-205 ITSNPESF
+205 ITSNPDSF

-220 GDPEESSTFVK
+220 GDPDEVSTFVK
-231 KVVAVCKQK
+231 KVVDICKDK

-258 HEDMSYDSKS
+258 HEDMSYDSRP
-268 LDEFRSSDF
+268 LDDFRNRDF
-277 IPFKAGIAAGAD
+277 IPFKAGIEAGAD

-295 NIMADVDPDYP
+295 NIMADVDADYP
-306 ASLSTAVHNIIRN
+306 ASLSKKVHDIIRN

-330 DLVMQAITKYTGT
+330 DLAMQAIAKYTGA
-343 EAAAVIAA
+343 EAAAVTAA

-364 TQYPAVLSA
+364 AQYPAVLEA
-373 VKNGEIPQE
+373 VKNGDIPQE

-391 LKWKQNL
+391 LKWKHNL
-398 GLIQ
+398 GLI

>member
-1 MKITKRISA
+1 MRGKHMKISKRFSA
-10 ALLAVILL
+10 IALAAAML
-18 ASFSSCSGGSSSEN
+18 ASLASCSGGSSFSQD
-32 SGSSLGASRA
+32 SASS
-42 STVSTPGTSSAAS
+42 PYSSAS
-55 SRSETPQESKGV
+55 SIIET
-67 QTDAVDKLLSEMTLE
+67 TDATKPPETDIVDKLLSEMTLE

-106 MGGYVLSG
+106 MGGYVLFG

-132 QRKSKVPLLIGVDE
+132 QMKSKVPLLIGVDE

-152 RVSYHEKLR
+152 RVSYHEQLR
-161 ESGFDSPKNVYQSG
+161 ESGFDSPKNVYQNG
-175 GWNAVDAT
+175 GWDAIDAT

-205 ITSNPESF
+205 ITSNPDSF

-220 GDPEESSTFVK
+220 GDPDEVSTFVK
-231 KVVAVCKQK
+231 KVVDICKDK

-258 HEDMSYDSKS
+258 HEDMSYDIRP
-268 LDEFRSSDF
+268 LDDFRNRDF
-277 IPFKAGIAAGAD
+277 IPFKAGIEEGAD

-295 NIMADVDPDYP
+295 NIMADVDADYP
-306 ASLSTAVHNIIRN
+306 ASLSKKVHDIIRN

-330 DLVMQAITKYTGT
+330 DLAMQAITKYTGT
-343 EAAAVIAA
+343 EAAAVTAA

-364 TQYPAVLSA
+364 AQYPAVLEA

-391 LKWKQNL
+391 LKWKHNL
-398 GLIQ
+398 GLI

>member
-1 MKITKRISA
+1 MKITKRFSA
-10 ALLAVILL
+10 IALAAVMLSSL
-18 ASFSSCSGGSSSEN
+18 SSCSGGGSSSQN
-32 SGSSLGASRA
+32 SASSGASPSGA
-42 STVSTPGTSSAAS
+42 SVV
-55 SRSETPQESKGV
+55 ETTEVTKPPE
-67 QTDAVDKLLSEMTLE
+67 TDIADKLLSEMTLE

-88 FYSSVPVGAGE
+88 FYSAAPAGAGE
-99 DWITKYH
+99 EWITKYH
-106 MGGYVLSG
+106 MGGYVLFG

-132 QRKSKVPLLIGVDE
+132 QMRSKVPLLIGVDE

-152 RVSYHEKLR
+152 RVSYHEQLR
-161 ESGFDSPKNVYQSG
+161 SSGFDSPKNVYQSG
-175 GWNAVDAT
+175 GWEAIDAT

-205 ITSNPESF
+205 ITSNPDSF

-220 GDPEESSTFVK
+220 GDPDEVSTFVK
-231 KVVAVCKQK
+231 KVVDICKDK

-258 HEDMSYDSKS
+258 HEDMSYDSRP
-268 LDEFRSSDF
+268 LDDFRNRDF
-277 IPFKAGIAAGAD
+277 IPFKAGIEAGAD

-295 NIMADVDPDYP
+295 NIMADVDADYP
-306 ASLSTAVHNIIRN
+306 ASLSKKVHDIIRN

-330 DLVMQAITKYTGT
+330 DLAMQAIAKYTGA
-343 EAAAVIAA
+343 EAAAVTAA

-364 TQYPAVLSA
+364 AQYPAVLEA
-373 VKNGEIPQE
+373 VKNGDIPQE

-391 LKWKQNL
+391 LKWKHNL
-398 GLIQ
+398 GLI

>member
-1 MKITKRISA
+1 MKITKRFSA
-10 ALLAVILL
+10 IALAAVMLSSLA
-18 ASFSSCSGGSSSEN
+18 SCSGGSSSSQN
-32 SGSSLGASRA
+32 IASSGASPSGA
-42 STVSTPGTSSAAS
+42 SVV
-55 SRSETPQESKGV
+55 ETTEVTKPPE
-67 QTDAVDKLLSEMTLE
+67 TDIADKLLSEMTLE

-88 FYSSVPVGAGE
+88 FYSAAPAGAGE
-99 DWITKYH
+99 EWITKYH
-106 MGGYVLSG
+106 MGGYVLFG
-114 NDFDDKS
+114 NDFDGKS

-132 QRKSKVPLLIGVDE
+132 QMRSKVPLLIGVDE

-152 RVSYHEKLR
+152 RVSYHEQLR
-161 ESGFDSPKNVYQSG
+161 SSGFDSPKNVYQSG
-175 GWNAVDAT
+175 GWEAIDAT

-205 ITSNPESF
+205 ITSNPDSF

-220 GDPEESSTFVK
+220 GDPDEVSTFVK
-231 KVVAVCKQK
+231 KVVDICKDK

-258 HEDMSYDSKS
+258 HEDMSYDSRP
-268 LDEFRSSDF
+268 LDDFRNRDF
-277 IPFKAGIAAGAD
+277 IPFKAGIEAGAD

-295 NIMADVDPDYP
+295 NIMADVDADYP
-306 ASLSTAVHNIIRN
+306 ASLSKKVHDIIRN

-330 DLVMQAITKYTGT
+330 DLAMQAIAKYTGA
-343 EAAAVIAA
+343 EAAAVTAA

-364 TQYPAVLSA
+364 AQYPAVLEA
-373 VKNGEIPQE
+373 VKNGDIPQE

-391 LKWKQNL
+391 LKWKHNL
-398 GLIQ
+398 GLI

>member
-1 MKITKRISA
+1 MKITKRFSA
-10 ALLAVILL
+10 IALAAVMLSSL
-18 ASFSSCSGGSSSEN
+18 SSCSGGGSSSQN
-32 SGSSLGASRA
+32 SASSGASPSGA
-42 STVSTPGTSSAAS
+42 SVV
-55 SRSETPQESKGV
+55 ETTEVTKPPE
-67 QTDAVDKLLSEMTLE
+67 TDIADKLLSEMTLE

-88 FYSSVPVGAGE
+88 FYSAAPAGAGE
-99 DWITKYH
+99 EWITKYH
-106 MGGYVLSG
+106 MGGYVLFG
-114 NDFDDKS
+114 NDFDGKS

-132 QRKSKVPLLIGVDE
+132 QMRSKVPLLIGVDE

-152 RVSYHEKLR
+152 RVSYHEQLR
-161 ESGFDSPKNVYQSG
+161 SSGFDSPKNVYQSG
-175 GWNAVDAT
+175 GWEAIDAT

-205 ITSNPESF
+205 ITSNPDSF

-220 GDPEESSTFVK
+220 GDPDEVSTFVK
-231 KVVAVCKQK
+231 KVVDICKDK

-258 HEDMSYDSKS
+258 HEDMSYDSRP
-268 LDEFRSSDF
+268 LDDFKNRDF
-277 IPFKAGIAAGAD
+277 IPFKAGIEAGAD

-295 NIMADVDPDYP
+295 NIMSDVDADYP
-306 ASLSTAVHNIIRN
+306 ASLSKKVHDIIRN

-330 DLVMQAITKYTGT
+330 DLAMQAIAKYTGA
-343 EAAAVIAA
+343 EAAAVTAA

-364 TQYPAVLSA
+364 AQYPAVLEA
-373 VKNGEIPQE
+373 VKNGDIPQE

-391 LKWKQNL
+391 LKWKHNL
-398 GLIQ
+398 GLI

>member
-1 MKITKRISA
+1 MKLTKRFSA
-10 ALLAVILL
+10 IALAAVMLSSL
-18 ASFSSCSGGSSSEN
+18 SSCSGGGSSSQN
-32 SGSSLGASRA
+32 SASSGASPSGA
-42 STVSTPGTSSAAS
+42 SVV
-55 SRSETPQESKGV
+55 ETTEVTKPPE
-67 QTDAVDKLLSEMTLE
+67 TDIADKLLSEMTLE

-88 FYSSVPVGAGE
+88 FYSAAPAGAGE
-99 DWITKYH
+99 EWITKYH
-106 MGGYVLSG
+106 MGGYVLFG
-114 NDFDDKS
+114 NDFDGKS

-132 QRKSKVPLLIGVDE
+132 QMRSKVPLLIGVDE

-152 RVSYHEKLR
+152 RVSYHEQLR
-161 ESGFDSPKNVYQSG
+161 SSGFDSPKNVYQSG
-175 GWNAVDAT
+175 GWEAIDAT

-205 ITSNPESF
+205 ITSNPDSF

-220 GDPEESSTFVK
+220 GDPDEVSSFVK
-231 KVVAVCKQK
+231 KVVDICKDK

-258 HEDMSYDSKS
+258 HEDMSYDSRP
-268 LDEFRSSDF
+268 LDDFRNRDF
-277 IPFKAGIAAGAD
+277 IPFKAGIEAGAD

-295 NIMADVDPDYP
+295 NIMADVDADYP
-306 ASLSTAVHNIIRN
+306 ASLSKKVHDIIRN

-330 DLVMQAITKYTGT
+330 DLAMQAIAKYTGA
-343 EAAAVIAA
+343 EAAAVTAA

-364 TQYPAVLSA
+364 AQYPAVLEA
-373 VKNGEIPQE
+373 VKNGDIPQE

-391 LKWKQNL
+391 LKWKHNL
-398 GLIQ
+398 GLI

>member
-1 MKITKRISA
+1 MKITKRFSA
-10 ALLAVILL
+10 IALAAVMLSSL
-18 ASFSSCSGGSSSEN
+18 SSCSGGGSSSQN
-32 SGSSLGASRA
+32 SASSGASPSGA
-42 STVSTPGTSSAAS
+42 SVV
-55 SRSETPQESKGV
+55 ETTEVTKPPE
-67 QTDAVDKLLSEMTLE
+67 TDIADKLLSEMTLE

-88 FYSSVPVGAGE
+88 FYSAAPAGAGE
-99 DWITKYH
+99 EWITKYH
-106 MGGYVLSG
+106 MGGYVLFG
-114 NDFDDKS
+114 NDFDGKS

-132 QRKSKVPLLIGVDE
+132 QMRSKVPLLIGVDE

-152 RVSYHEKLR
+152 RVSYHEQLR
-161 ESGFDSPKNVYQSG
+161 SSGFDSPKNVYQSG
-175 GWNAVDAT
+175 GWEAIDAT

-205 ITSNPESF
+205 ITSNPDSF

-220 GDPEESSTFVK
+220 GDPDEVSSFVK
-231 KVVAVCKQK
+231 KVVDICKDK

-258 HEDMSYDSKS
+258 HEDMSYDSRP
-268 LDEFRSSDF
+268 LDDFRNRDF
-277 IPFKAGIAAGAD
+277 IPFKAGIEAGAD

-295 NIMADVDPDYP
+295 NIMADVDADYP
-306 ASLSTAVHNIIRN
+306 ASLSKKVHDIIRN

-330 DLVMQAITKYTGT
+330 DLAMQAIAKYTGA
-343 EAAAVIAA
+343 EAAAVTAA

-364 TQYPAVLSA
+364 AQYPAVLEA
-373 VKNGEIPQE
+373 VKNGDIPQE

-391 LKWKQNL
+391 LKWKHNL
-398 GLIQ
+398 GLI

>member
-1 MKITKRISA
+1 MKKTKQFLSALLVIVMLA
-10 ALLAVILL
+10 AL
-18 ASFSSCSGGSSSEN
+18 SSCSGDSSS
-32 SGSSLGASRA
+32 SGSSVSSGAS
-42 STVSTPGTSSAAS
+42 SAS
-55 SRSETPQESKGV
+55 SSGGNTKQDSKPV
-67 QTDAVDKLLSEMTLE
+67 TDDAVEKLLSEMTLE

-88 FYSSVPVGAGE
+88 FYSFTPLGAEE

-106 MGGYVLSG
+106 MGGYVIPGDS
-114 NDFDDKS
+114 FDNKS

-127 MIQGY
+127 MIQGF
-132 QRKSKVPLLIGVDE
+132 QMKSKVPLLIGVDE

-152 RVSYHEKLR
+152 RVSYHEQLR
-161 ESGFDSPKNVYQSG
+161 STGFDSPKNVYQSG
-175 GWNAVDAT
+175 GWVAIDAT
-183 ETEKAELLTSLGI
+183 EKEKAELLTSLGI

-220 GDPEESSTFVK
+220 GDTEEVSTFVK
-231 KVVAVCKQK
+231 KVVAICKQK

-258 HEDMSYDSKS
+258 HEDMSYDSKP
-268 LDEFRSSDF
+268 LDDFRNSDF
-277 IPFKAGIAAGAD
+277 VPFKAGIESGAD

-306 ASLSTAVHNIIRN
+306 ASLSKKVHDIIRN
-319 ELGFDGVIMTD
+319 ELKFDGVIMTD

-343 EAAAVIAA
+343 EAAAVTAA

-359 CTDVE
+359 CTEVE

-382 QIDASVKRI
+382 QIDASVRRI
-391 LKWKQNL
+391 LKWKHNL
-398 GLIQ
+398 GLL

>member
-1 MKITKRISA
+1 MKKTKQFLSALLVIVMLA
-10 ALLAVILL
+10 AL
-18 ASFSSCSGGSSSEN
+18 SSCSGDSSS
-32 SGSSLGASRA
+32 SGSSVSSGAS
-42 STVSTPGTSSAAS
+42 SAS
-55 SRSETPQESKGV
+55 SSGGNTKQDSKPV
-67 QTDAVDKLLSEMTLE
+67 TDDAVEKLLSEMTLE

-88 FYSSVPVGAGE
+88 FYSFTPLGAEE

-106 MGGYVLSG
+106 MGGYVIPGDS
-114 NDFDDKS
+114 FDNKS

-127 MIQGY
+127 MIQGF
-132 QRKSKVPLLIGVDE
+132 QMKSKVPLLIGVDE

-152 RVSYHEKLR
+152 RVSYHEQLR
-161 ESGFDSPKNVYQSG
+161 STGFDSPKNVYQSG
-175 GWNAVDAT
+175 GWEAIDAT
-183 ETEKAELLTSLGI
+183 EKEKAELLTSLGI

-220 GDPEESSTFVK
+220 GDPEEVSTFVK
-231 KVVAVCKQK
+231 KVVAICKQK

-258 HEDMSYDSKS
+258 HEDMSYDSKP
-268 LDEFRSSDF
+268 LDDFRNSDF
-277 IPFKAGIAAGAD
+277 VPFKAGIEAGAD

-295 NIMADVDPDYP
+295 NIMADVDADYP
-306 ASLSTAVHNIIRN
+306 ASLSKKVHDIIRN

-330 DLVMQAITKYTGT
+330 DLAMQAITKYTGT
-343 EAAAVIAA
+343 EAAAVTAA

-364 TQYPAVLSA
+364 AQYPAVLEA

-391 LKWKQNL
+391 LKWKHNL
-398 GLIQ
+398 GLI